1 MDLVQW
7 NIVKLNTEGLP
18 DVYERVIELSLQ
30 EMILPGQTPQGFM
43 IATKKETTSTI
54 GIVPETL
61 FPGTLGCQFQS
72 QRLANEKTKTRQSLY
87 EAVFFSLNYPFSWLH
102 RK

>member
-30 EMILPGQTPQGFM
+30 EMILPG
-43 IATKKETTSTI
+43 
-54 GIVPETL
+54 
-61 FPGTLGCQFQS
+61 
-72 QRLANEKTKTRQSLY
+72 
-87 EAVFFSLNYPFSWLH
+87 
-102 RK
+102 